1 MPEASRLIAPPSVQP
16 SPKTAKKKDLFR
28 ITYLNLGFAGYQAL
42 PKGARSWLAYFVA
55 LVKLGYGRIE
65 APLGALVDAHIKSG
79 GNNRST
85 RSAFRAL
92 AELEKLGYISRRAPR
107 LGSNYA
113 QSVININ
120 FDRFQFFLSEACN
133 KKCVNIPHVPN
144 CQPSCTLNIPS
155 DPVTIL
161 FNSALKS
168 TLNATPKTENR
179 KPETGTA
186 DNRKNWI
193 NPIIYTLGVVLR
205 ADNAPDRDQVLD
217 MARRIVADSGGGHW
231 KHTVDSWWRMCH
243 AEREHAARNEILAV
257 CRNTDPKTLA
267 LPQTT
272 KKQKQE
278 VIPMERLNM
287 ADIGRSDWEGVPDD
301 IKAQFAAIRA
311 GAAPTAKGTATET
324 KKSPLPAP
332 PLDIETGFSPVH
344 PPEFCLSP
352 AELEILR
359 AAELRA
365 KARVF

>member
-1 MPEASRLIAPPSVQP
+1 MPTASRLIAPSFQP
-16 SPKTAKKKDLFR
+16 SPKTAQKKDLFR

-55 LVKLGYGRIE
+55 LVKLGYFRIE
-65 APLGALVDAHIKSG
+65 APLGALADAHTKAG

-120 FDRFQFFLSEACN
+120 LERFQFFLSEACN
-133 KKCVNIPHVPN
+133 KKCVNITHMPN
-144 CQPSCTLNIPS
+144 CQPSYTPNTSC
-155 DPVTIL
+155 DPVASFT
-161 FNSALKS
+161 NSALRS
-168 TLNATPKTENR
+168 TLKAKPETENR
-179 KPETGTA
+179 KPKTRTA
-186 DNRKNWI
+186 DNRRNWI

-205 ADNAPDRDQVLD
+205 ADNAPDRDQVID

-231 KHTVDSWWRMCH
+231 KHTIDSWWRMSH
-243 AEREHAARNEILAV
+243 AEREHAARNEILTV
-257 CRNTDPKTLA
+257 CRNTDPSMLSRPK
-267 LPQTT
+267 T
-272 KKQKQE
+272 KKQKTE

-287 ADIGRSDWEGVPDD
+287 ADIGRSDWEDVPDD
-301 IKAQFAAIRA
+301 IKAQFAAIR
-311 GAAPTAKGTATET
+311 TGTATTAATGPT
-324 KKSPLPAP
+324 KTPRPAP
-332 PLDIETGFSPVH
+332 PVEVCTGNIPGAE
-344 PPEFCLSP
+344 PLCLSP

-365 KARVF
+365 KSRVF